1 MPMHLTQRLSLS
13 LIFGVAAVSLG
24 FAFYQTHT
32 ESHALRSD
40 LDRQSLVLAES
51 LAKSAEPLLAKHYYR
66 ELQNLTDRLKDRER
80 IAGAAVYD
88 PNGYVIAMTRGLEG
102 RVTTNANTANPA
114 AVVQTIENGVEE
126 SEFLRRSS
134 PGGRLH
140 VATVPLNN
148 NNQLIGVLAIFHE
161 ATYID
166 TQVGAMWHR
175 ALTGVALQTLLI
187 VSITLLMLR
196 WGVVRPMRA
205 MTQWL
210 RDLRAGGDAQ
220 AGAVP
225 PPHGEFAPLTRE
237 VTRLASSLTAARAAA
252 QEEARLRDSAES
264 TWTTDRLRVFVNG
277 KLGGSRIFAV
287 SNREPYEHFHRMNGI
302 EAVRPASGLVTALEP
317 ILSACH
323 GTWIAQAT
331 GDADRETADQYDRV
345 RVPPDHPHYTLRR
358 VWLTKEQEQG
368 FYLGFANE
376 GLWPLCHIAHT
387 RPVFRSEDW
396 KQYQEVNQKF
406 ADVVLE
412 EIEHESNP
420 IVLLQDYHFALLP
433 RLIKDQR
440 PDARV
445 AIFWHIPWPNAE
457 AFGICPWQRELLNG
471 LLGADLIGF
480 HIQAHC
486 NNFLETVDRALESRT
501 DREHF
506 SVTREGHDTLVK
518 PFPISV
524 AYDNSEKN
532 GGDRNGAGNNGVKG
546 ERAGDEADLPHLE
559 RAALFEKHG
568 VRGSYMGV
576 GVDRV
581 DYTKGIPERFR
592 GIERFFEKYPAYR
605 GKFVFVQIGSPSRS
619 EIKRYHDLMEEVTG
633 EAERINRRFQT
644 GEWKPIVLLTRQH
657 SHAEILPYYRAADL
671 CLVTSLHDGMNL
683 VAKEFVASRRD
694 EQGVLI
700 VSRFAGASHE
710 LSDALVVNPY
720 DTEELA
726 DSIHRALEMP
736 PDERSVRMQRMR
748 AIVRERNVYRWA
760 GNLIGELCEIRPQK
774 GSGPTLVRT
783 MSVA

>member
-1 MPMHLTQRLSLS
+1 
-13 LIFGVAAVSLG
+13 
-24 FAFYQTHT
+24 
-32 ESHALRSD
+32 
-40 LDRQSLVLAES
+40 
-51 LAKSAEPLLAKHYYR
+51 
-66 ELQNLTDRLKDRER
+66 
-80 IAGAAVYD
+80 
-88 PNGYVIAMTRGLEG
+88 
-102 RVTTNANTANPA
+102 
-114 AVVQTIENGVEE
+114 
-126 SEFLRRSS
+126 
-134 PGGRLH
+134 
-140 VATVPLNN
+140 
-148 NNQLIGVLAIFHE
+148 
-161 ATYID
+161 
-166 TQVGAMWHR
+166 
-175 ALTGVALQTLLI
+175 
-187 VSITLLMLR
+187 
-196 WGVVRPMRA
+196 
-205 MTQWL
+205 
-210 RDLRAGGDAQ
+210 
-220 AGAVP
+220 
-225 PPHGEFAPLTRE
+225 
-237 VTRLASSLTAARAAA
+237 
-252 QEEARLRDSAES
+252 
-264 TWTTDRLRVFVNG
+264 
-277 KLGGSRIFAV
+277 
-287 SNREPYEHFHRMNGI
+287 
-302 EAVRPASGLVTALEP
+302 
-317 ILSACH
+317 
-323 GTWIAQAT
+323 
-331 GDADRETADQYDRV
+331 
-345 RVPPDHPHYTLRR
+345 
-358 VWLTKEQEQG
+358 
-368 FYLGFANE
+368 
-376 GLWPLCHIAHT
+376 
-387 RPVFRSEDW
+387 
-396 KQYQEVNQKF
+396 
-406 ADVVLE
+406 
-412 EIEHESNP
+412 
-420 IVLLQDYHFALLP
+420 
-433 RLIKDQR
+433 
-440 PDARV
+440 V

-532 GGDRNGAGNNGVKG
+532 GGDRNGAGNNGVKA
-546 ERAGDEADLPHLE
+546 ERVGDEPDLPHLE

-568 VRGSYMGV
+568 IRGSSYLGV

-592 GIERFFEKYPAYR
+592 GVERFFEKYPTYR

-644 GEWKPIVLLTRQH
+644 SEWKPIVLLTRQH
-657 SHAEILPYYRAADL
+657 SHEEILPYYRAADL

-736 PDERSVRMQRMR
+736 ADERSVRMQRMR

>member
-1 MPMHLTQRLSLS
+1 MRLTLRLSLS
-13 LIFGVAAVSLG
+13 LILGVAAVSLG
-24 FAFYQTHT
+24 FAFYQTHAET
-32 ESHALRSD
+32 SGLKSD
-40 LDRQSLVLAES
+40 LDRHSLVLAES
-51 LAKSAEPLLAKHYYR
+51 LAKSAEPLLARRSYR

-88 PNGYVIAMTRGLEG
+88 VSGRAIAITRGLDA
-102 RVTTNANTANPA
+102 RVTQETSKNPA
-114 AVVQTIENGVEE
+114 AVVQSIGDGVDE
-126 SEFLRRSS
+126 SEFLPRDSL
-134 PGGRLH
+134 GGRLH
-140 VATVPLNN
+140 VATVPLRNN
-148 NNQLIGVLAIFHE
+148 NELIGVLAIFHE
-161 ATYID
+161 AAYID
-166 TQVGAMWHR
+166 SQVSAMWRR
-175 ALTGVALQTLLI
+175 ALSGVAIQTVLI
-187 VSITLLMLR
+187 VSITLLTVR
-196 WGVVRPMRA
+196 WGVGRPMLA

-210 RDLRAGGDAQ
+210 RDLRAGTA
-220 AGAVP
+220 ANVRTVP
-225 PPHGEFAPLTRE
+225 PQGEFAPLTRE

-252 QEEARLRDSAES
+252 EEEARMRDSAES

-287 SNREPYEHFHRMNGI
+287 SNREPYEHFHRLAGI
-302 EAVRPASGLVTALEP
+302 EAAMPASGLVTALEP

-331 GDADRETADQYDRV
+331 GDADRETADQFDHV
-345 RVPPDHPHYTLRR
+345 RVPPEHPYYTLRR

-376 GLWPLCHIAHT
+376 GMWPLCHIAHT

-396 KQYQEVNQKF
+396 DHYCAVNRKF
-406 ADVVLE
+406 AGVALQ

-420 IVLLQDYHFALLP
+420 IILVQDYHFALVPL
-433 RLIKDQR
+433 LIKKQR

-445 AIFWHIPWPNAE
+445 AIFWHIPWPTAE

-486 NNFLETVDRALESRT
+486 NNFLETVDRALESRI

-506 SVTREGHDTLVK
+506 SVTREGHDTMVK

-524 AYDNSEKN
+524 ACDGCES
-532 GGDRNGAGNNGVKG
+532 DPP
-546 ERAGDEADLPHLE
+546 DIPSDLPHLA
-559 RAALFEKHG
+559 RAALLAKHG
-568 VRGSYMGV
+568 VRASYLGV
-576 GVDRV
+576 GVDRI

-592 GIERFFEKYPAYR
+592 GIERFFEKYPTYR
-605 GKFVFVQIGSPSRS
+605 GKFAFVQIGSPSRS
-619 EIKRYHDLMEEVTG
+619 EIKRYHDLMEEVDR

-644 GEWKPIVLLTRQH
+644 GEWKPIVLLKRQH
-657 SHAEILPYYRAADL
+657 SHREILPYYRAADL
-671 CLVTSLHDGMNL
+671 CMVTSLHDGMNL
-683 VAKEFVASRRD
+683 VAKEFTAARVD

-700 VSRFAGASHE
+700 LSRFAGASHE
-710 LSDALVVNPY
+710 LSDALIVNPY

-774 GSGPTLVRT
+774 NCGPALVRT

>member
-1 MPMHLTQRLSLS
+1 MRLTLRLSLS

-32 ESHALRSD
+32 EASALRRD
-40 LDRQSLVLAES
+40 LNRQSRVLAES
-51 LAKSAEPLLAKHYYR
+51 VAKSVEPLLAKHSYR

-88 PNGYVIAMTRGLEG
+88 TAGYPVAITRGLEP
-102 RVTTNANTANPA
+102 RVTPGQDRTNPA
-114 AVVQTIENGVEE
+114 AVAQSVENGTES
-126 SEFLRRSS
+126 SEFLRRDAL
-134 PGGRLH
+134 GGRLH
-140 VATVPLNN
+140 VATVPLRDPALDNDAP
-148 NNQLIGVLAIFHE
+148 IGVLAVFHE
-161 ATYID
+161 AAYID
-166 TQVGAMWHR
+166 AQVSSMWHR
-175 ALTGVALQTLLI
+175 ALTGVAIQTVLI
-187 VSITLLMLR
+187 VSITLLTLR
-196 WGVVRPMRA
+196 WGIGRPMLA

-210 RDLRAGGDAQ
+210 RDLRAGSVDNIR
-220 AGAVP
+220 AVP
-225 PPHGEFAPLTRE
+225 PEGEFAPLTRE
-237 VTRLASSLTAARAAA
+237 VTRLAYSLTAARAAA
-252 QEEARLRDSAES
+252 EEEARLRDSAES

-277 KLGGSRIFAV
+277 KLGGSRIFAI
-287 SNREPYEHFHRMNGI
+287 SNREPYEHFHRLAGI
-302 EAVRPASGLVTALEP
+302 EAAMPASGLVTALEP

-331 GDADRETADQYDRV
+331 GDADRETADQFDRL
-345 RVPPDHPHYTLRR
+345 RVPPDHPRYTLRR

-396 KQYQEVNQKF
+396 EHYCAVNRKF
-406 ADVVLE
+406 ADVALQ
-412 EIEHESNP
+412 EIEHEEYP
-420 IVLLQDYHFALLP
+420 IVLVQDYHFALLP

-457 AFGICPWQRELLNG
+457 AFGICPWQRDLLHG

-486 NNFLETVDRALESRT
+486 NNFLETVDRALESRI

-524 AYDNSEKN
+524 AYD
-532 GGDRNGAGNNGVKG
+532 GGDCDA
-546 ERAGDEADLPHLE
+546 AASDDLPHLE
-559 RAALFEKHG
+559 RAALLSKHG
-568 VRGSYMGV
+568 VRASYMGV
-576 GVDRV
+576 GVDRI

-592 GIERFFEKYPAYR
+592 GIERFFEKYPSYR
-605 GKFVFVQIGSPSRS
+605 GTFTFVQIGSPSRG
-619 EIKRYHDLMEEVTG
+619 EIKRYHDLMEDVDA

-644 GEWKPIVLLTRQH
+644 GEWKPIVLLKRQH
-657 SHAEILPYYRAADL
+657 SHSEIQPYYRAAHL

-683 VAKEFVASRRD
+683 VAKEFVAARND
-694 EQGVLI
+694 QQGVLI
-700 VSRFAGASHE
+700 LSRFAGASHE
-710 LSDALVVNPY
+710 LSDALIVNPY

-726 DSIHRALEMP
+726 DSIHRALEMA

-774 GSGPTLVRT
+774 NYRPVLVRT
-783 MSVA
+783 ISVA